1 MIDTGFLNM
10 FYFYPS
16 SIKSPV
22 HLERFYLD
30 GTVDADILNEAVK
43 KAVKC
48 HYFFGLKPVL
58 DDKGIVW
65 FEENNAEPPVFYD
78 DGAPRYLGSD
88 ETNGYLFRVLY
99 KDNCISVSDMHALSD
114 GRGLYAFLGT
124 LLYEYYTLKGQKI
137 DPEGCVLTEEG
148 ANDKGVKAQLLD
160 EIPRGL
166 KPDGMYIPEDVFII
180 PEERT
185 LIETVDTKVF
195 SVEFDA
201 KDLLSFAGENGGTP
215 ATVIMT
221 LMSDLLYEIYD
232 VGNKEISASLP
243 VDMRRLFSE
252 KALSNYCSAATVPF
266 RKELK
271 DKTFKEKVLSVRE
284 ELKIQTKK
292 ENLIVSLYP
301 SLEMKD
307 MVRAQSLAEPEVFT
321 HQIQKRAQKEK
332 TTAPYTYI
340 LTNVGRFPFPR
351 GVLERITC
359 ISMYAPNTGGSP
371 LLGLF
376 TLGERMHL
384 YFYQNFETN
393 ALSEGMVRKFKER
406 GIDAKITSSGMY
418 RPDPVK
424 PELFFRI

>member
-30 GTVDADILNEAVK
+30 DAIDADILKEAVK
-43 KAVKC
+43 KAIKC

-65 FEENNAEPPVFYD
+65 FEENNAEPQIFYD
-78 DGAPRYLGSD
+78 DGTPRNLGSD

-124 LLYEYYTLKGQKI
+124 LLYEYYILSGQKI

-148 ANDKGVKAQLLD
+148 ADDQGVKARLLD

-166 KPDGMYIPEDVFII
+166 KPDGIYIPKDVFII

-185 LIETVDTKVF
+185 LIESVDTKVF
-195 SVEFDA
+195 SVEFGSQ
-201 KDLLSFAGENGGTP
+201 DLLSFAGENGGTP
-215 ATVIMT
+215 ATIIMT

-232 VGNKEISASLP
+232 VGNREISASLP
-243 VDMRRLFSE
+243 VDMRRFFSD
-252 KALSNYCSAATVPF
+252 KALSNYCCSATVPF
-266 RKELK
+266 RKELT
-271 DKTFKEKVLSVRE
+271 DRTFKEKVLAVRE
-284 ELKIQTKK
+284 ELKIQTRK
-292 ENLIVSLYP
+292 ENLIAGLYP
-301 SLEMKD
+301 LLETQD
-307 MVRAQSLAEPEVFT
+307 IVRSQPLTDSEVFA
-321 HQIQKRAQKEK
+321 HQIHKRAQKEK

-340 LTNVGRFPFPR
+340 LTNVGRFPFPQ
-351 GVLERITC
+351 GVLDRITG

-376 TLGERMHL
+376 TLGGRMLL
-384 YFYQNFETN
+384 YFYQNFETD
-393 ALSEGMVRKFKER
+393 ALPEGMVRKLKGY
-406 GIDAKITSSGMY
+406 GIDAKITSSCLY

-424 PELFFRI
+424 PELFLRI